1 MSQLHQFNF
10 LFQPEED
17 RVLLRFK
24 TSDEAEFRLWLTRR
38 VVKLLWSLLVK
49 KLEENP
55 QVQGVDNPSVKKTI
69 LSFQHQSAM
78 AKTDLSQPYADKPPA
93 PKPLGETPI
102 LVTRV
107 KAVSPQP
114 GQHALTF
121 APAPGAG
128 PELTI
133 TLPEAGLHSFCHLLM
148 QVTEQAQWGLGLS
161 LEDGL
166 AVLRTPGRLM

>member
-10 LFQPEED
+10 AFQAEED
-17 RVLLRFK
+17 RVLLRFA
-24 TSDEAEFRLWLTRR
+24 TSDGSEFRLWLTRR
-38 VVKLLWSLLVK
+38 VVRLLWGLMVK

-78 AKTDLSQPYADKPPA
+78 AKTDMSQPYAAKPAA
-93 PKPLGETPI
+93 PKPLGETPV

-107 KAVSPQP
+107 KATSPQP

-133 TLPEAGLHSFCHLLM
+133 TLPEPALHSFCHLLM
-148 QVTEQAQWGLGLS
+148 KVTEQAEWGLGLS

-166 AVLRTPGRLM
+166 AALRTPGRLM